1 MANTDSTA
9 LPPFPTQS
17 DSDHQ
22 IRDIADQ
29 TGDAASDIRAVAEM
43 INDVIEAQNTNW
55 QSHVL
60 MLTRLLGSIAN
71 NIDEASNA
79 AHSIQHSNESLQI
92 RL

>member
-9 LPPFPTQS
+9 LPPSPTQF
-17 DSDHQ
+17 DGDYR
-22 IRDIADQ
+22 IREIADQ
-29 TGDAASDIRAVAEM
+29 TGDASSDIRAVVEM

-71 NIDEASNA
+71 NIDEASNVA
-79 AHSIQHSNESLQI
+79 YSILHSNESH
-92 RL
+92 